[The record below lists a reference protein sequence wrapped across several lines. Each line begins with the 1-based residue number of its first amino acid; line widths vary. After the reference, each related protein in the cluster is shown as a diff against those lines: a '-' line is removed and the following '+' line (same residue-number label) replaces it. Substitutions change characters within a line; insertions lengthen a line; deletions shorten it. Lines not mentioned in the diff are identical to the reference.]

1 MLAFIFKKEHPPE
14 RVIFIISILWA
25 SIYNV
30 PLWKKLL
37 TITPVTDMYSFIVML
52 GLFLFL
58 IAFLSLTLLL
68 LPFRYIGRMLISVVF
83 LLSSLAVY
91 FMNNYG
97 ILIDVGMVQ
106 NVFETDFAEVADLL
120 TFKML
125 VYFVVLG
132 IFPVVLLWKHT
143 THVVAFGIAF
153 KRRFLAIS
161 IPLVVIVIIA
171 ATLYQSFAPLFRNN
185 RDLRYVVIP
194 NNYING
200 LRGYAQDMAKETIA
214 VKPIGTDAKKG
225 SSWAN
230 KTRKTL
236 VVLVVGETARS
247 ANFSLNGYSRD
258 TNPLLKAQADIISF
272 SQVQSCG
279 TQTAVSLPCMFSSLG
294 RSDYSPQLARSQE
307 GMLDVV
313 QHAGLNVLWM
323 DNQSGCKGVCDRVKN
338 ISVSTSATK
347 PFCDSEGCQD
357 GIFIEKIKEYSQ
369 EMTQDSLVVL
379 HQMGSHGPAYYLRYP
394 PEFERFTPTCKTK
407 QLDSCAKE
415 QIRNTYDNT
424 ILYTDHVIANL
435 ITELGAQRDIDTA
448 LIYISDHGES
458 LGEYNMFL
466 HGAPFILAPDYQKHI
481 PQIVWLSE
489 NFRHAAHINNDCL
502 KQKKAE
508 PLSHDNL
515 IHSILGL
522 LDIDTTVYRRE
533 LDIFYG
539 CR

>member
-161 IPLVVIVIIA
+161 IL
-171 ATLYQSFAPLFRNN
+171 
-185 RDLRYVVIP
+185 
-194 NNYING
+194 
-200 LRGYAQDMAKETIA
+200 
-214 VKPIGTDAKKG
+214 PI
-225 SSWAN
+225 
-230 KTRKTL
+230 
-236 VVLVVGETARS
+236 
-247 ANFSLNGYSRD
+247 
-258 TNPLLKAQADIISF
+258 
-272 SQVQSCG
+272 
-279 TQTAVSLPCMFSSLG
+279 
-294 RSDYSPQLARSQE
+294 
-307 GMLDVV
+307 
-313 QHAGLNVLWM
+313 
-323 DNQSGCKGVCDRVKN
+323 
-338 ISVSTSATK
+338 
-347 PFCDSEGCQD
+347 
-357 GIFIEKIKEYSQ
+357 
-369 EMTQDSLVVL
+369 
-379 HQMGSHGPAYYLRYP
+379 
-394 PEFERFTPTCKTK
+394 
-407 QLDSCAKE
+407 
-415 QIRNTYDNT
+415 
-424 ILYTDHVIANL
+424 
-435 ITELGAQRDIDTA
+435 
-448 LIYISDHGES
+448 
-458 LGEYNMFL
+458 
-466 HGAPFILAPDYQKHI
+466 
-481 PQIVWLSE
+481 
-489 NFRHAAHINNDCL
+489 
-502 KQKKAE
+502 
-508 PLSHDNL
+508 
-515 IHSILGL
+515 
-522 LDIDTTVYRRE
+522 
-533 LDIFYG
+533 
-539 CR
+539 